1 MQTPKGTLIAL
12 GGGDDD
18 VLINLIRSEICS
30 VHSNIEV
37 ITTATLEPMESGQ
50 AYKEA
55 FEELGCSSVR
65 FMHID
70 EDNEADRPENISR
83 IEQAQVI
90 FFTGGNQLR
99 LKEFLGGTKLH
110 QLMQT
115 RFMEEEITISGTSA
129 GAAAMSNRMIYE
141 GYGYY
146 SLVKG
151 EVKTTEGLSFI
162 QNVFI
167 DTHFTERG
175 RFGRLAHAVTKR
187 PQFVGVGLGEE
198 TGIIIKGGNHIEVFG
213 AGVVTI
219 MDGSHVRYS
228 NLEEVDEGEPIA
240 IENLTMHLL
249 VEGHEYCLSDRVFR
263 KVSQQKRK
271 LTTRT
276 QAAR

>member
-1 MQTPKGTLIAL
+1 MMQTPKGTLIAL

-18 VLINLIRSEICS
+18 GLISLIRSELCS
-30 VHSNIEV
+30 VDSHIEV

-70 EDNEADRPENISR
+70 EDNEADKPDNLAR
-83 IEQAQVI
+83 IAKAEVV

-99 LKEFLGGTKLH
+99 LKEFLGGTQLH
-110 QLMQT
+110 QLMQ
-115 RFMEEEITISGTSA
+115 RRYLEEEITIAGTSA
-129 GAAAMSNRMIYE
+129 GAAAMSDRMIYE
-141 GYGYY
+141 GYGSY
-146 SLVKG
+146 SLMKG
-151 EVKTTEGLSFI
+151 EVKTTDGLSFI

-187 PQFVGVGLGEE
+187 PQFIGIGLGEE
-198 TGIIIKGGNHIEVFG
+198 TGIIIKGGNHVEVFG
-213 AGVVTI
+213 TGVVTI
-219 MDGSHVRYS
+219 MDGAHVRYS
-228 NLEEVDEGEPIA
+228 NLDEVDEGDPIA

-249 VEGHEYCLSDRVFR
+249 VEGHEYCLSDRAFR
-263 KVSQQKRK
+263 KLSQQKK
-271 LTTRT
+271 STSPKV
-276 QAAR
+276 

>member
-1 MQTPKGTLIAL
+1 MQVPNGTLIAL

-18 VLINLIRSEICS
+18 GLLRLIRSELCS
-30 VHSNIEV
+30 VHSHIEV

-50 AYKEA
+50 AYKEG
-55 FEELGCSSVR
+55 FEELGCTSVR

-70 EDNEADRPENISR
+70 EDNEADKPEYLSR
-83 IEQAQVI
+83 IAKAKVI

-99 LKEFLGGTKLH
+99 LKEFLAGSQLH
-110 QLMQT
+110 QLMQ
-115 RFMEEEITISGTSA
+115 RRYKEEEITIAGTSA
-129 GAAAMSNRMIYE
+129 GAAAMSDRMIYE
-141 GYGYY
+141 GHSYH
-146 SLVKG
+146 SLQKG
-151 EVKTTEGLSFI
+151 EVKTTHGLSFI

-187 PQFVGVGLGEE
+187 PQFVGIGLGEE
-198 TGIIIKGGNHIEVFG
+198 TGIIIRGGNHVEVFG
-213 AGVVTI
+213 NGVVTI

-228 NLEEVDEGEPIA
+228 NLDEVEEGEPIA

-249 VEGHEYCLSDRVFR
+249 VEGHEYCLSDRYFR

-271 LTTRT
+271 TSSET
-276 QAAR
+276 

>member
-18 VLINLIRSEICS
+18 GLISLIRSEICS
-30 VHSNIEV
+30 INSNIEV

-55 FEELGCSSVR
+55 FEELGCNSVR

-70 EDNEADRPENISR
+70 EDNEADKPENLER
-83 IEQAQVI
+83 IAQAEVI

-99 LKEFLGGTKLH
+99 LKEFLAGTQLH
-110 QLMQT
+110 HLMQT
-115 RFMEEEITISGTSA
+115 RYHEEEITIAGTSA

-146 SLVKG
+146 SLMKG
-151 EVKTTEGLSFI
+151 EVKTTDGLSFI

-175 RFGRLAHAVTKR
+175 RFGRLAHAVSKR
-187 PQFVGVGLGEE
+187 PQFIGIGLGEE
-198 TGIIIKGGNHIEVFG
+198 TGIIIKGGQHVEVFG
-213 AGVVTI
+213 NGVVTI
-219 MDGSHVRYS
+219 MDSSHVRYS
-228 NLEEVDEGEPIA
+228 NLEEVEEGEPIA
-240 IENLTMHLL
+240 VENLIMHLL
-249 VEGHEYCLSDRVFR
+249 VEGHEYCIPDRVFR
-263 KVSQQKRK
+263 KLSQKKRK
-271 LTTRT
+271 TASNT
-276 QAAR
+276 

>member
-1 MQTPKGTLIAL
+1 MQITPKGTLIAL

-18 VLINLIRSEICS
+18 GLISLIRSELCS
-30 VHSNIEV
+30 VNSNIEV

-70 EDNEADRPENISR
+70 EDNEADKPDYFSR
-83 IEQAQVI
+83 IENAEVI

-99 LKEFLGGTKLH
+99 LKEFLSGTKLH
-110 QLMQT
+110 QLMQK
-115 RFMEEEITISGTSA
+115 RFMEEEITIAGTSA

-146 SLVKG
+146 SLLKG
-151 EVKTTEGLSFI
+151 EVKTTDGLSFI

-175 RFGRLAHAVTKR
+175 RFGRLAHAIAKR
-187 PQFVGVGLGEE
+187 PQFIGIGLGEE
-198 TGIIIKGGNHIEVFG
+198 TGIIIKGCNHVEVFG
-213 AGVVTI
+213 TGVVTI
-219 MDGSHVRYS
+219 MDASHVRYS
-228 NLEEVDEGEPIA
+228 NINEVEEGEPIA
-240 IENLTMHLL
+240 VENLTMHLL
-249 VEGHEYCLSDRVFR
+249 VEGHEYCLADRVFR
-263 KVSQQKRK
+263 KVSQQKQK
-271 LTTRT
+271 ESSKT
-276 QAAR
+276 